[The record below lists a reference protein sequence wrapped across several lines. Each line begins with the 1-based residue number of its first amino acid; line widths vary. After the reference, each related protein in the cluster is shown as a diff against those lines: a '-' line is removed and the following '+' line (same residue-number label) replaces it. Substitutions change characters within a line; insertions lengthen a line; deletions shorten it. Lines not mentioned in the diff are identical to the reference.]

1 MLSGLLDLSVWGVVG
16 YTLLVTHITIAAVTI
31 FLHRHQAHRSVE
43 LHPVVSHFFRFWLW
57 LTTGMVTKEWAAIH
71 RKHHAKCETE
81 DDPHSPQ
88 VRGIRKVL
96 LEGSELYRAEA
107 KNAETLEKYG
117 FGTPNDWAERNVYTR
132 FSKSGIAAMMF
143 INLLLLGPIGIT
155 VWAVQMLWI
164 PIFAAGVVN
173 GIGHYWGY
181 RNYETTDAATNIS
194 PWGILIG
201 GEELH
206 NNHHA
211 FPSSAKLSSKPWEFD
226 IGWFYIRAMEIAG
239 LAQVKK
245 VAPMPVVV
253 PGKEMVDVETV
264 KAVIATRF
272 HVLSSYYR
280 DVIVPV
286 LREEQSRA
294 QAQQDGTWNGL
305 LKMARKLLVRDE
317 ARLDSSMK
325 DRLGAILQRS
335 HTLKTVYEYRVQLQG
350 IWQRSSSSGHD
361 VVASLQEWCK
371 QAEESGI
378 HGLREFAARLR
389 GYSLAPAAA

>member
-1 MLSGLLDLSVWGVVG
+1 
-16 YTLLVTHITIAAVTI
+16 
-31 FLHRHQAHRSVE
+31 
-43 LHPVVSHFFRFWLW
+43 
-57 LTTGMVTKEWAAIH
+57 
-71 RKHHAKCETE
+71 
-81 DDPHSPQ
+81 
-88 VRGIRKVL
+88 
-96 LEGSELYRAEA
+96 
-107 KNAETLEKYG
+107 
-117 FGTPNDWAERNVYTR
+117 
-132 FSKSGIAAMMF
+132 
-143 INLLLLGPIGIT
+143 
-155 VWAVQMLWI
+155 
-164 PIFAAGVVN
+164 
-173 GIGHYWGY
+173 
-181 RNYETTDAATNIS
+181 
-194 PWGILIG
+194 
-201 GEELH
+201 
-206 NNHHA
+206 
-211 FPSSAKLSSKPWEFD
+211 
-226 IGWFYIRAMEIAG
+226 MEIAG

-253 PGKEMVDVETV
+253 PGKEMIDVETV

-294 QAQQDGTWNGL
+294 QAQQDRTWNGL

-389 GYSLAPAAA
+389 GYSLAPAAV